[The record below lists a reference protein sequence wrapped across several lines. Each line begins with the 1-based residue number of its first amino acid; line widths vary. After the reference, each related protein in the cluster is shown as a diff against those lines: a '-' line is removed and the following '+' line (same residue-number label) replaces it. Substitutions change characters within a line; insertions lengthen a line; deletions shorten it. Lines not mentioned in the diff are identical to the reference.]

1 MMKVCLQR
9 EKSSKKKVELSEK
22 YVVDITF
29 EMKLLWH
36 LNLLW
41 FEKLLSIAVKSALF
55 LLKHEKWLG

>member
-29 EMKLLWH
+29 EMNLLWP
-36 LNLLW
+36 LNLPW

-55 LLKHEKWLG
+55 LLKHEK